1 MKDDPS
7 LNNITVMENVN
18 ATWERVNCSL
28 ITACTYNGSPSMQQP
43 GPQQQRPD
51 NFIRPSSCQGISILI
66 HSLPGCDRWL
76 RCYGPWFW
84 WLFYREV
91 ILSYVAIYILIL
103 LPAVSTEISTG
114 QSPGQGRPRNKRSP
128 GSLMPGG
135 HGPGGAPAPGPS
147 PQTANADANAYAKFL
162 VKYMELDDIT
172 RQNIGHQVLETKWNY
187 TG

>member
-1 MKDDPS
+1 M
-7 LNNITVMENVN
+7 
-18 ATWERVNCSL
+18 
-28 ITACTYNGSPSMQQP
+28 
-43 GPQQQRPD
+43 
-51 NFIRPSSCQGISILI
+51 
-66 HSLPGCDRWL
+66 
-76 RCYGPWFW
+76 
-84 WLFYREV
+84 
-91 ILSYVAIYILIL
+91 IL

-172 RQNIGHQVLETKWNY
+172 RQNIGHQVSETILTY
-187 TG
+187 TMVSTYMIHHLFHQLWAYDGIFGSVSGLLTACTYAGWDCGFPRMWYPFQDSKYGNCFIFNGNSDRNDTGYPRNSSLTGLSNGEHINN